1 MEDEGLD
8 LPEPDPDDER
18 RLNIQMPAELIGGT
32 YANFANV
39 SFSQYEF
46 TLDFFRIEHE
56 PDTGEI
62 PGVLVS
68 RVNVSH
74 RFMREL
80 IDAMEDA
87 WSKWET
93 REGIR
98 NLPETPGEQ

>member
-1 MEDEGLD
+1 M
-8 LPEPDPDDER
+8 
-18 RLNIQMPAELIGGT
+18 GGG
-32 YANFANV
+32 YANFAHV

-56 PDTGEI
+56 TEGSEV
-62 PGVLVS
+62 PGTF
-68 RVNVSH
+68 VNRINLSH

-98 NLPETPGEQ
+98 NLPEAPGSSE

>member
-1 MEDEGLD
+1 VEADG
-8 LPEPDPDDER
+8 PQER
-18 RLNIQMPAELIGGT
+18 QLNIHLDPQMAGG
-32 YANFANV
+32 YANFGHV

-46 TLDFFRIEHE
+46 TLDFLRIEHE
-56 PDTGEI
+56 AEGGEI

-98 NLPETPGEQ
+98 NLPEAPGES

>member
-1 MEDEGLD
+1 VAADG
-8 LPEPDPDDER
+8 PQDER
-18 RLNIQMPAELIGGT
+18 QLNIHLDPSMAGG
-32 YANFANV
+32 YANFGHV

-46 TLDFFRIEHE
+46 TLDFIRIDHE
-56 PDTGEI
+56 VEGPDV

-74 RFMREL
+74 KFMREL

-98 NLPETPGEQ
+98 NLPETPES

>member
-1 MEDEGLD
+1 VEADG
-8 LPEPDPDDER
+8 PQER
-18 RLNIQMPAELIGGT
+18 QLNIHLDPQMAGG
-32 YANFANV
+32 YANFGHV

-46 TLDFFRIEHE
+46 TLDFLRIEHE
-56 PDTGEI
+56 AEGGEI

-68 RVNVSH
+68 RINVSH

-98 NLPETPGEQ
+98 NLPETPGES

>member
-1 MEDEGLD
+1 VDGEGHQ
-8 LPEPDPDDER
+8 ER
-18 RLNIQMPAELIGGT
+18 QLNIQVDPEELGGR
-32 YANFANV
+32 YANFGHV

-46 TLDFFRIEHE
+46 TLDFLRMDHE
-56 PDTGEI
+56 AEGGEI
-62 PGVLVS
+62 PAVLVS
-68 RVNVSH
+68 RINVSH

-98 NLPETPGEQ
+98 NLPEAPRD

>member
-1 MEDEGLD
+1 MEADG
-8 LPEPDPDDER
+8 PQER
-18 RLNIQMPAELIGGT
+18 QLNIHLDPQMAGG
-32 YANFANV
+32 YANFGHV

-46 TLDFFRIEHE
+46 TLDFLRIEHE
-56 PDTGEI
+56 AEGGEI

-98 NLPETPGEQ
+98 NLPEAPGES

>member
-1 MEDEGLD
+1 VAADG
-8 LPEPDPDDER
+8 PEER
-18 RLNIQMPAELIGGT
+18 QLNIHLDPQMAGG
-32 YANFANV
+32 YANFGHV

-46 TLDFFRIEHE
+46 TLDFLRIEHE
-56 PDTGEI
+56 AETAEV

-68 RVNVSH
+68 RVNISH

-98 NLPETPGEQ
+98 NLPETPES

>member
-1 MEDEGLD
+1 MEADGP
-8 LPEPDPDDER
+8 PER
-18 RLNIQMPAELIGGT
+18 QLNIHLDEKMAGG
-32 YANFANV
+32 YANFGHV

-56 PDTGEI
+56 TEGPEVNGA
-62 PGVLVS
+62 LVS
-68 RVNVSH
+68 RINISH

-98 NLPETPGEQ
+98 NLPETPE

>member
-1 MEDEGLD
+1 VEADGP
-8 LPEPDPDDER
+8 PER
-18 RLNIQMPAELIGGT
+18 QLNIHLDPQMAGG
-32 YANFANV
+32 YANFGHV

-46 TLDFFRIEHE
+46 TLDFLRIEHE
-56 PDTGEI
+56 AESSEV
-62 PGVLVS
+62 PGVLVA

-80 IDAMEDA
+80 IDVMQDA

-98 NLPETPGEQ
+98 NLPETPGES

>member
-1 MEDEGLD
+1 VDADG
-8 LPEPDPDDER
+8 PQER
-18 RLNIQMPAELIGGT
+18 QLNIHLEPEMAGR
-32 YANFANV
+32 YANFGHV

-46 TLDFFRIEHE
+46 TLDFLRIEHE
-56 PDTGEI
+56 AEGGEI

-98 NLPETPGEQ
+98 NLPETPGES

>member
-1 MEDEGLD
+1 MEGEGET
-8 LPEPDPDDER
+8 PQER
-18 RLNIQMPAELIGGT
+18 QLNIQLDPQMAGG
-32 YANFANV
+32 YANFGHI

-56 PDTGEI
+56 VETGEI
-62 PGVLVS
+62 PGVLVA
-68 RVNVSH
+68 RINVSH

-80 IDAMEDA
+80 IDAMQDS

-98 NLPETPGEQ
+98 NLPETPGD